1 MSLLIMLGC
10 RAYGDAVIQ
19 QRDQVVARS
28 GNVESFFIMKLLST
42 MESDIK
48 ELRDKIKEQ
57 QSNYEEELKELKAKL
72 EDQPTTVYAQIELRG
87 YYTYT
92 SHSRVKFTS
101 TVANVGNAYNNVEG
115 YFMAPYD
122 GTYLFTV
129 SFCVQLDN
137 WVKFHIFQD
146 HNIIYE
152 GSTGDQDWHTCSSK
166 TVVTY
171 MMIGSK
177 VWIETYAVRGGKV
190 DSTHGIPSFTGV
202 LLNTF
207 QKP

>member
-1 MSLLIMLGC
+1 MSLLIMFGC
-10 RAYGDAVIQ
+10 SVYGNDIIQ
-19 QRDQVVARS
+19 QRDQVVARA
-28 GNVESFFIMKLLST
+28 GNLETLLIMKLFST
-42 MESDIK
+42 MESNIK
-48 ELRDKIKEQ
+48 ELRDEIKEEQ
-57 QSNYEEELKELKAKL
+57 RNYEEELKELKAKL

-87 YYTYT
+87 EYTYS
-92 SHSRVKFTS
+92 SHDRIKFTS

-122 GTYLFTV
+122 GSYLFTV
-129 SFCVQLDN
+129 SLCTYPSN

-146 HNIIYE
+146 GNIIYE
-152 GSTGDQDWHTCSSK
+152 GSTGDNDWHTCSSK

-177 VWIETYAVRGGKV
+177 VWVETYAVHGGKV
-190 DSTHGIPSFTGV
+190 ESKHGIPSFTGV

-207 QKP
+207 KKP